1 MTGSRHTDYGIVI
14 ILLQNKLNNNT
25 DVFLGIDLSE
35 ETMLYLKYFKIY
47 TPFLLEGI
55 SYTYA
60 LFIGKFCGYYINLE
74 NYKPN

>member
-55 SYTYA
+55 TIHMPYS
-60 LFIGKFCGYYINLE
+60 
-74 NYKPN
+74 